1 MNLRLVEAARVRWRQ
16 LACGGAVCGGAMRK
30 YWRKLE
36 AWVWSGLMEW
46 ETRGTVSDTKRG
58 YETSVTVR
66 VESAELRATPEC

>member
-1 MNLRLVEAARVRWRQ
+1 
-16 LACGGAVCGGAMRK
+16 MRK

>member
-1 MNLRLVEAARVRWRQ
+1 
-16 LACGGAVCGGAMRK
+16 MRK

-58 YETSVTVR
+58 YSETSVTVR
-66 VESAELRATPEC
+66 VVESGELRVRLQAAD